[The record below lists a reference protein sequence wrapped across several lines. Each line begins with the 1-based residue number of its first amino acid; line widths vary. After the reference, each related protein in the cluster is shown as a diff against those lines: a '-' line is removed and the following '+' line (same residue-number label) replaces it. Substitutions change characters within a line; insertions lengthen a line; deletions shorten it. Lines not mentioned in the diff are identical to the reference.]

1 MCSMIC
7 HRHRGW
13 RESWRHTSNK
23 QYCKTSCYVLK
34 NGRMIGIYGVVF
46 FVRFIGIACSCRCW
60 ALTLQLFIK
69 KWQFLLSRLNGAKFC
84 ERKHTK
90 KFDFSFNNGNS
101 SKPSICTSNAAWRK
115 FMQLMLTLWCYNSN
129 YSLFKKYILCCAW
142 QFISLASSSLHF
154 QAFFYSLK
162 AVAIFTAENGREILL
177 RFMKLHFMVF
187 EENLFLARKRS
198 GKIVIKFIQ

>member
-1 MCSMIC
+1 MEA
-7 HRHRGW
+7 HV
-13 RESWRHTSNK
+13 E

-34 NGRMIGIYGVVF
+34 SGRMIGIYGVVF

-69 KWQFLLSRLNGAKFC
+69 KWQFLLSRLNGVKFC
-84 ERKHTK
+84 ERKHTE

-115 FMQLMLTLWCYNSN
+115 FMQLMLTLCGVIIAIIH
-129 YSLFKKYILCCAW
+129 SLKSIFCVARGN
-142 QFISLASSSLHF
+142 SSLSLPLLYIF
-154 QAFFYSLK
+154 KLFFYSLK

>member
-1 MCSMIC
+1 M
-7 HRHRGW
+7 
-13 RESWRHTSNK
+13 
-23 QYCKTSCYVLK
+23 VLF
-34 NGRMIGIYGVVF
+34 F

-60 ALTLQLFIK
+60 ALTLQLLIK

-101 SKPSICTSNAAWRK
+101 SKPSICSSNAAWRK
-115 FMQLMLTLWCYNSN
+115 FMQLMLTLCGVIIAIIH
-129 YSLFKKYILCCAW
+129 SLKSIFCVARGN
-142 QFISLASSSLHF
+142 SSLSLPLLYIF
-154 QAFFYSLK
+154 KLFFYSLK